1 MIVDKVKPKYCHTG
15 VCVTW
20 GLLKLEQVKAEK
32 LDKLEDEHH
41 LAMPFRLALGGQSY
55 SSEEDKKSA
64 NGNVADMDNSLKSW

>member
-1 MIVDKVKPKYCHTG
+1 M
-15 VCVTW
+15 
-20 GLLKLEQVKAEK
+20 KAEK